1 MDIGKKE
8 TITLGPLENTEWQG
22 HVPAEVDL
30 SHLAYTWSP
39 NTASSFDLSSYGIE
53 AIDAGQYQ
61 SSMASTQVYVSP
73 NTQGHTWT
81 TNGTTGI
88 NYPWNNNATLNVG
101 SSGVLELKG
110 ENPDIKV
117 NGESLLETL
126 RSLQERLNWL
136 VPNTELEKEW
146 DELRELGERY
156 RELEKQC
163 AEKADM
169 WTKLKSMPP
178 VKLDR

>member
-8 TITLGPLENTEWQG
+8 TVALAPLEDQDWQG
-22 HVPAEVDL
+22 QIPAEVDL

-39 NTASSFDLSSYGIE
+39 NTASSFDLSSYGQ

-61 SSMASTQVYVSP
+61 SGTASTHVYVSP

-81 TNGTTGI
+81 TTGTTGI

-101 SSGVLELKG
+101 SSGIVELRG
-110 ENPDIKV
+110 EKADIKV
-117 NGESLLETL
+117 NGESLMDTL
-126 RSLQERLNWL
+126 RGLQERLNWL

-169 WTKLKSMPP
+169 WSKLKSMPP
-178 VKLDR
+178 PKLDL

>member
-1 MDIGKKE
+1 MDTTKE
-8 TITLGPLENTEWQG
+8 DTLTVTPLEDQDWQT
-22 HVPAEVDL
+22 VNPDL

-39 NTASSFDLSSYGIE
+39 NTASSFTLTSSDITS
-53 AIDAGQYQ
+53 IDMSQYQ
-61 SSMASTQVYVSP
+61 SSIGGGVYLSP

-88 NYPWNNNATLNVG
+88 GTIPAWNNNATLNVG
-101 SSGVLELKG
+101 KSGVVELQG
-110 ENPDIKV
+110 EKADIKV
-117 NGESLLETL
+117 NGESLMETL
-126 RSLQERLNWL
+126 RELKQRLNWL

-169 WTKLKSMPP
+169 WAKLKSMPP